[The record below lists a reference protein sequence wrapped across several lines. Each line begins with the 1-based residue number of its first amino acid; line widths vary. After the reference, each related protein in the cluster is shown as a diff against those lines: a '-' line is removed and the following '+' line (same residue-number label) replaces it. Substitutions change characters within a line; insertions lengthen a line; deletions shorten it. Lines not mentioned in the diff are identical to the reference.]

1 MRLSK
6 YVHSIENNGY
16 YILYNAATTKIILQ
30 TKNQYFS
37 LLEGIDLDIVFKPEQ
52 IELLSH
58 TGCLHDENEFDLKQC
73 INNNGHDKVDV
84 FALYLILTEQ
94 CNMNCLYCSQSA
106 YRIRNRM
113 PNMSLE
119 TVETVL

>member
-37 LLEGIDLDIVFKPEQ
+37 LLEGIDLDIAFKPEQ

-58 TGCLHDENEFDLKQC
+58 TGCLQDENEFNLKQC
-73 INNNGHDKVDV
+73 INNNGHAKVDV
-84 FALYLILTEQ
+84 FALF
-94 CNMNCLYCSQSA
+94 CKN
-106 YRIRNRM
+106 
-113 PNMSLE
+113 
-119 TVETVL
+119 